1 MQHELFHFVWLCHMI
16 KWSSYNKRKK
26 KKTNK
31 NVIVREMNKVVWYE
45 KDQGSCDSEKETNKA
60 VMVGGK
66 PSWRSKDFEKSI
78 IVRSQGLYRKRENN
92 MNLDNIDEK
101 EMN

>member
-1 MQHELFHFVWLCHMI
+1 MI

-26 KKTNK
+26 EKKTNK
-31 NVIVREMNKVVWYE
+31 YVMVREMNKVVWYE
-45 KDQGSCDSEKETNKA
+45 KDQGSCDSEETNKV
-60 VMVGGK
+60 VMVWGK